1 MDSEISDLSNK
12 INLVIGDLL
21 SKADPVSKSLLTAF
35 DSSKDMHVNCKFM
48 SSSRFSKEDLVT
60 CAQFLKIETEN
71 LEGNPLF
78 SNKPSLAN
86 RIILEIQS
94 LYPAICGS
102 CDTEYSIKFDSESK
116 PALRCFLC
124 FQGCHDCELFAEP
137 TVDSSKYP
145 PGTVWLCSTCHK
157 INNPIKP
164 AKSKASKAASRD
176 QSRSHTPI
184 RDDNSQVPLDKN
196 ELLTRLNKL
205 KVEQVDSENSSSHT
219 NKQSVQFNDVCEL
232 FQLGKCPHGVSGK
245 TSAKGKPSCPKSH
258 PKRCTKFIKYG
269 KKNRYGC
276 RRGDKCKFYHPQHCP
291 TSLSQKSCYSK
302 ECTLVHLAGTKRHKP
317 PDQESYRRNDAKN
330 NNKQGSSSKNNSQ
343 RSRSRATSESQN
355 TTGSPQTGTDFLE
368 LRSLLMTFRDTLQKD
383 IIGLK
388 SSIAEQEIRINTVLP
403 ALTHPRSFAHHP
415 LPPHSFHPSLQHP
428 SQIPQPHQFL
438 QQSHPIPQT
447 QMTWQNTPASG
458 C

>member
-1 MDSEISDLSNK
+1 MDSKISDLSSK

-35 DSSKDMHVNCKFM
+35 DSSKDMHVNSKLM
-48 SSSRFSKEDLVT
+48 SSSRFSKENLVT
-60 CAQFLKIETEN
+60 CAQFLKIETED

-78 SNKPSLAN
+78 SNKPSLAD

-116 PALRCFLC
+116 PLLRCFLC

-137 TVDSSKYP
+137 TVDPSKYP
-145 PGTVWLCSTCHK
+145 PGIVWLCSTCHT

-164 AKSKASKAASRD
+164 AKSKASRAASRD
-176 QSRSHTPI
+176 QSRPQTPV
-184 RDDNSQVPLDKN
+184 RDDNSQVSLDKN

-245 TSAKGKPSCPKSH
+245 KSAKGKPSCSKSH

-276 RRGDKCKFYHPQHCP
+276 RRGDKCKFFHPQHCP
-291 TSLSQKSCYSK
+291 TSLSQKSCYSE
-302 ECTLVHLAGTKRHKP
+302 ECTLVHLAGTRRRKP
-317 PDQESYRRNDAKN
+317 PDQESNRRKDTKN
-330 NNKQGSSSKNNSQ
+330 NKRGLPSKDNSQ

-355 TTGSPQTGTDFLE
+355 TKSSPHTSTDFLE
-368 LRSLLMTFRDTLQKD
+368 LRSLLITFKDTLQKD
-383 IIGLK
+383 IVGLK

-403 ALTHPRSFAHHP
+403 ALAHPRSYTPLP

-428 SQIPQPHQFL
+428 SQIPLPQPHQFL
-438 QQSHPIPQT
+438 QQGHPQT
-447 QMTWQNTPASG
+447 QMTWQNTQVSG